1 MMRKNGLF
9 SISLFLILF
18 LCSCTKKGGCN
29 PSGESNSLNGDTTK
43 EFSVIDKNN
52 YIAPNTLGKYGLNS
66 EDMNK
71 IGSGSRSEIAL
82 KFEKENPL
90 KGNDTPL
97 NDSDVKELA
106 KIAKYDAD
114 IQKNYGL
121 SNKQMIQ
128 IERED
133 RRNTYDKAR
142 PSDKKVYNSD
152 FPTYNNSFP
161 RNY

>member
-1 MMRKNGLF
+1 M
-9 SISLFLILF
+9 
-18 LCSCTKKGGCN
+18 
-29 PSGESNSLNGDTTK
+29 TK
-43 EFSVIDKNN
+43 EFTTTDKND
-52 YIAPNTLGKYGLNS
+52 YITPSILGTYSLNN
-66 EDMNK
+66 EEMDK
-71 IGSGSRSEIAL
+71 IGGRARKEVAL
-82 KFEKENPL
+82 KFENENNL